1 MSSCCPLLSHGVAL
15 GIATLLSLLLSCFW
29 CMRNR
34 RASDYLQDKG
44 VVVCQVVLLLFVYQI
59 ILLYRVYWYA
69 IMCAY
74 VSITPA

>member
-1 MSSCCPLLSHGVAL
+1 
-15 GIATLLSLLLSCFW
+15 
-29 CMRNR
+29 MRNR